1 MPEGITTSDW
11 WKLKFL
17 DVRDWLK
24 DSTLGTVALTLNPG
38 VKQLLEKPEVKK
50 LLEEQRRKLEAIKV
64 GQVFNYEYAW
74 IIKWNRIGGPPT
86 SDPNSAFMI
95 NKNGRRWFPEEGE
108 IISGALESITTQFDI
123 VFFSVSK
130 TGPFG
135 KDSRLFIIQ
144 PGSTVDFSVAN
155 GFILRSGKLE
165 EDKSFR
171 TAAQFDE
178 VMSYYS
184 CSADE
189 GIGSIIKAEVDMQK
203 KLIPS
208 NIKDTLAI
216 KDYLADWVIAE
227 GSKNSGVF
235 GVVTG
240 MLPPWMFPVE
250 FASNLVLNVFK
261 AQIAYAISYC
271 YGKEA
276 TGDNLKNDLYILFAN
291 DDVEVSL
298 KAVASAAE
306 GAGLQT
312 IAWEAISKETLWQ
325 KLGSKFLSI
334 GKSTLQDA
342 AKVACTAKVIG
353 KAIPVVSIG
362 IGVVTNTYEAGKF
375 GKQAKRYY
383 RPAPAAGSAPAPA
396 INAKSVTV
404 SFDPR
409 GGTPKPAN
417 MSATSSYSY
426 GSLPTVTL
434 TGHRFDGW
442 FDAAT
447 GGKKIESSSKVP
459 DNSHTLFA
467 HWTAK
472 NIRVSFDPKGGSAPN
487 PSYKEIPFGSAYG
500 PLPSVTKAGCTFNG
514 WNALVAGGEPVGPST
529 TMKKE
534 IGHTLY
540 ALWSTPGGMTV
551 TFNANGGNTPNPAT
565 KSVTHG
571 SAYGSLANCSR
582 SGYRFDGW
590 FTAASGG
597 TKVEASTLFTG
608 GNTLYAHWTPL
619 SAVTIAFDAAGGTPI
634 PAAKGLSSP
643 GSQYGTLPSVT
654 RPGYK
659 FDGWFTA
666 ASGGTK
672 VEASTVA
679 TASTK
684 LYAHWTDISGV
695 TVTFDSK
702 GGSTPNPA
710 SKSVIPDSTYGPL
723 PTVARDGYKFEGW
736 FNAASGGTKIESSAK
751 VTNKSAHTLYA
762 RWTAINV
769 TVAFNIN
776 GGKPPTP
783 LNKIL
788 PFDSNYGSLP
798 TAARDGYKLDGW
810 YTAASGGTKV
820 EASTKVANKNA
831 HTLYAHWAGSA
842 VTLTFNSNGGSA
854 PNPAT
859 RQMTVGSP
867 YGTLPTV
874 TRDGYKFDGWFNA
887 ASGGAKIDPSGPF
900 SGNVTTIYARWTAA
914 SGITV
919 TFDASGGAPTPAS
932 KAVTF
937 GANYSL
943 PPVSRPGYKFDGW
956 YTAATGGTKVEGATK
971 VSSTA
976 NHTLYARWT
985 AISVTVAFN
994 ASGGSAPNPVN
1005 KAVTNGSAYGP
1016 LPAVTKTGH
1025 NFEGWYTAATGG
1037 TRVEPST
1044 IVSSA
1049 GNHTLY
1055 ARWTGNTVTVTFHRN
1070 GAENNSP
1077 PIPQATAVYNSK
1089 VTLPAPPVR
1098 PDYTFEGWNTKADGS
1113 GTVFNAGTPVT
1124 ADIGVYAKWKANA
1137 PKSITITFNANGGT
1151 PNTTS
1156 QVTVGSPLG
1165 TLPKVRREGFRFDG
1179 WYNAASGGGKINSSD
1194 PISGNYTT
1202 FYAHWTEITFTVTF
1216 HRNGGTSDAIPQV
1229 TVAYNGRITLPRQP
1243 TRPGYTFAGW
1253 FWDSRGSTPFS
1264 ASTPIT
1270 DDSEFYAH
1278 WNENASP
1285 SPQPAPTPSPSTP
1298 TCTVTFH
1305 RNGAENYNS
1314 PIPQITAACNSRI
1327 SLPSSPNWPGHTF
1340 TGWNTS
1346 GHGTGNAFTGDIPN
1360 TSALAVYA
1368 IWRED
1373 APASQPSQQ
1382 PASNTMTVYFDSAG
1396 GSPPNPSS
1404 RQLVAKRDSIG
1415 QLPTVT
1421 KPGYTFDGWFTPS
1434 GNKLTADHSFSGGY
1448 TTIIAH
1454 WRK

>member
-1 MPEGITTSDW
+1 MPEGITTADW

-24 DSTLGTVALTLNPG
+24 DSTLGTVALTLNPA

-50 LLEEQRRKLEAIKV
+50 VLEEQRRKLEAIKV
-64 GQVFNYEYAW
+64 GQIFNYEFAW

-95 NKNGRRWFPEEGE
+95 GKNGRRWFPEEGE
-108 IISGALESITTQFDI
+108 IISGGLESITTQFDI

-130 TGPFG
+130 TGLFG

-144 PGSTVDFSVAN
+144 PGSTVDFSVNN

-178 VMSYYS
+178 VMSYYA
-184 CSADE
+184 CSADV
-189 GIGSIIKAEVDMQK
+189 GIASVIKAGIDIQK

-216 KDYLADWVIAE
+216 KDYLANWVIAE
-227 GSKNSGVF
+227 GSKNSGLF

-240 MLPPWMFPVE
+240 MLPPWMFPAE

-298 KAVASAAE
+298 KAIASATE
-306 GAGLQT
+306 GSGLQT

-362 IGVVTNTYEAGKF
+362 IGVVTNTYEAAKF
-375 GKQAKRYY
+375 ATQAKRYY
-383 RPAPAAGSAPAPA
+383 RPVPAGGSAPASV
-396 INAKSVTV
+396 ITAKSVTV
-404 SFDPR
+404 SFDPK

-417 MSATSSYSY
+417 MSATSGCAY
-426 GSLPTVTL
+426 GSLPAVTQ
-434 TGHRFDGW
+434 TGYRFDGW
-442 FDAAT
+442 YNAAS
-447 GGKKIESSSKVP
+447 GGTKAESSSKVP

-467 HWTAK
+467 RWTAK
-472 NIRVSFDPKGGSAPN
+472 NIRVSFDSRGGSAPN

-500 PLPSVTKAGCTFNG
+500 PLPSVAKAGCTFNG
-514 WNALVAGGEPVGPST
+514 WNALAAGGEPVGPST

-551 TFNANGGNTPNPAT
+551 TFNANGGNTPSPAT

-571 SAYGSLANCSR
+571 SAYGSLPNCSR
-582 SGYRFDGW
+582 SGFRFDGW

-634 PAAKGLSSP
+634 PAAKGLSNP
-643 GSQYGTLPSVT
+643 GTPYGSLPSVT

-684 LYAHWTDISGV
+684 LYAHWTNISGI

-710 SKSVIPDSTYGPL
+710 SKSVTPDSTYGSL
-723 PTVARDGYKFEGW
+723 PTAAKDGYKLDGW
-736 FNAASGGTKIESSAK
+736 FNAATGGAKIESSTK

-762 RWTAINV
+762 HWTAINV
-769 TVAFNIN
+769 TVAYNIN
-776 GGKPPTP
+776 GGKPPSP
-783 LNKIL
+783 ANKIL
-788 PFDSNYGSLP
+788 PFDSTYGSLP
-798 TAARDGYKLDGW
+798 TAARD
-810 YTAASGGTKV
+810 
-820 EASTKVANKNA
+820 
-831 HTLYAHWAGSA
+831 
-842 VTLTFNSNGGSA
+842 
-854 PNPAT
+854 
-859 RQMTVGSP
+859 
-867 YGTLPTV
+867 
-874 TRDGYKFDGWFNA
+874 
-887 ASGGAKIDPSGPF
+887 
-900 SGNVTTIYARWTAA
+900 
-914 SGITV
+914 
-919 TFDASGGAPTPAS
+919 
-932 KAVTF
+932 
-937 GANYSL
+937 
-943 PPVSRPGYKFDGW
+943 GYKFDGW
-956 YTAATGGTKVEGATK
+956 YTAATGGTK
-971 VSSTA
+971 
-976 NHTLYARWT
+976 
-985 AISVTVAFN
+985 I
-994 ASGGSAPNPVN
+994 
-1005 KAVTNGSAYGP
+1005 
-1016 LPAVTKTGH
+1016 
-1025 NFEGWYTAATGG
+1025 
-1037 TRVEPST
+1037 EPST
-1044 IVSSA
+1044 KVTNKNAHS
-1049 GNHTLY
+1049 LY
-1055 ARWTGNTVTVTFHRN
+1055 AHWAGSTVTVTFHRN
-1070 GAENNSP
+1070 GGTSNS
-1077 PIPQATAVYNSK
+1077 IPAITTTYNSRI
-1089 VTLPAPPVR
+1089 TLPTPPTR
-1098 PDYTFEGWNTKADGS
+1098 PEYTFDGWNTKADGS

-1124 ADIGVYAKWKANA
+1124 ANIEVHAKWKAIPQKMVAVIFNANGGSAPNPARKDIAAGSACGSLPAATTRAGYAFEGWNTKADGSGTDFNANTPVDAAITVYAKWKGNTYTVTFHRNGATCDAIPQVTAAYNSRITLPTPPTRPDYTFEGWNTKADGSGTVFSAGTPVTANIGVYAKWKAVP
-1137 PKSITITFNANGGT
+1137 PKVVTITFNANGGT
-1151 PNTTS
+1151 PNTTR
-1156 QVTVGSPLG
+1156 QITVGSPLG
-1165 TLPKVRREGFRFDG
+1165 TLPTVTRDGFRFDG

-1202 FYAHWTEITFTVTF
+1202 FYAHWTANPAPTPPPP
-1216 HRNGGTSDAIPQV
+1216 PQP
-1229 TVAYNGRITLPRQP
+1229 A
-1243 TRPGYTFAGW
+1243 
-1253 FWDSRGSTPFS
+1253 
-1264 ASTPIT
+1264 
-1270 DDSEFYAH
+1270 
-1278 WNENASP
+1278 
-1285 SPQPAPTPSPSTP
+1285 PQPAPTPAPSTP
-1298 TCTVTFH
+1298 KCTVTFH

-1314 PIPQITAACNSRI
+1314 PIPQITADCNNRI
-1327 SLPSSPNWPGHTF
+1327 SLPSSPTWPGYTF
-1340 TGWNTS
+1340 IGWNTS
-1346 GHGTGNAFTGDIPN
+1346 GHGTGNTFTGDIPN
-1360 TSALAVYA
+1360 TSTLAVYA
-1368 IWRED
+1368 IWRAD

-1382 PASNTMTVYFDSAG
+1382 PASNTMTVYFDSSG
-1396 GSPPNPSS
+1396 GSPPNPAS
-1404 RQLVAKRDSIG
+1404 RQLVVNRDRIG
-1415 QLPTVT
+1415 PLPTVT
-1421 KPGYTFDGWFTPS
+1421 KPGYTFDGWYTPS
-1434 GNKLTADHSFSGGY
+1434 GTKLTENHSFSGSY

-1454 WRK
+1454 WK